1 MSQWLR
7 NSALCFAAG
16 CGGGLFESVVA
27 WTAAHFGITAVI
39 GTHGAT
45 ALQAVSLYAH
55 VVWGGLWGLLFL
67 LPLLRNRVVVG
78 GVIAGLLVTL
88 IHWLVLPLWWHSGL
102 HFALW
107 PLLNAVLLNVV
118 WGIATALLLK
128 WL

>member
-16 CGGGLFESVVA
+16 CGGGLVESVFA
-27 WTAAHFGITAVI
+27 WTAAHFGLTAVI
-39 GTHGAT
+39 GTHGGT
-45 ALQAVSLYAH
+45 ALQGSSLYAH

-67 LPLLRNRVVVG
+67 VPLLRNTVIVG
-78 GVIAGLLVTL
+78 GVMAALLVTL
-88 IHWLVLPLWWHSGL
+88 IQWIVLPLWWHNGL

-107 PLLNAVLLNVV
+107 PLLNAVILNGV